1 MNCCSKYGI
10 HEHSPNNQIHIQI
23 IHRIVKLFPID
34 LPDHGEDGFQKMRC
48 VRWYL
53 EVVVPCCFRI
63 LFTLM
68 VIWRTSCVCKELHP
82 NFIVLTTGSPLF
94 YLVSTAGLSETSES
108 FFLMRR
114 VSPLLFH
121 QPAKVCILQSHLRN
135 KSTLLRMCL
144 IYHSS
149 YCRVLRNNRHPQTLI
164 GHRPWCDGRTR
175 RIKKKILLSLLVATW
190 TQLFLFFFVSY
201 VSSSSLWSSL
211 SNWNSVCI
219 EKLLFPLVKISVN
232 WWLVSM

>member
-1 MNCCSKYGI
+1 
-10 HEHSPNNQIHIQI
+10 
-23 IHRIVKLFPID
+23 
-34 LPDHGEDGFQKMRC
+34 
-48 VRWYL
+48 
-53 EVVVPCCFRI
+53 
-63 LFTLM
+63 M

-82 NFIVLTTGSPLF
+82 NFTVLATGSPLF

-149 YCRVLRNNRHPQTLI
+149 YCRVSPKQSASPDFDMPSDLMRWKNSSQEKENVIITA
-164 GHRPWCDGRTR
+164 GRDLDTT
-175 RIKKKILLSLLVATW
+175 I
-190 TQLFLFFFVSY
+190 
-201 VSSSSLWSSL
+201 SSLFCELCILFAIVEQFIKLKFCVLHKTMLHWLILKKSKNCSTHHV
-211 SNWNSVCI
+211 WNS
-219 EKLLFPLVKISVN
+219 L
-232 WWLVSM
+232 